1 MSKVE
6 FDILK
11 IFNIIIKTFSLIQP
25 DNDGSFYILG
35 SSAKK
40 NKWVSGGQT
49 QDLID
54 RLIKEGFDTIKQR
67 YEKPHPNHLLFQV
80 FDPYEFGETE
90 IREDIIDKLFKNK
103 EKVILIGCP
112 HDFIKNINFSSK
124 AIIID
129 PWGIVKDRDDLKII
143 REF

>member
-1 MSKVE
+1 MSKKE

-11 IFNIIIKTFSLIQP
+11 IFNIIIKTFGLVTP
-25 DNDGSFYILG
+25 DSNGSFYILG
-35 SSAKK
+35 SSAEK
-40 NKWVSGGQT
+40 NKWVSEGPV
-49 QDLID
+49 QDLVD
-54 RLIKEGFDTIKQR
+54 RLKKEGFDTIKQR

-80 FDPYEFGETE
+80 FDPHEFEEE

-124 AIIID
+124 AVIID
-129 PWGIVKDRDDLKII
+129 PWGIVEDRDDLKII
-143 REF
+143 REL